1 MEFFTEFPEMGRQ
14 DLRDFKK
21 GIDAS
26 FREFS
31 RTYGEGIENFFEPLL
46 WFLVW
51 LEKLLINAPWPIVII
66 VI

>member
-31 RTYGEGIENFFEPLL
+31 RTYGEGIENFLSLYCGSLSGWKNF
-46 WFLVW
+46 
-51 LEKLLINAPWPIVII
+51 
-66 VI
+66 